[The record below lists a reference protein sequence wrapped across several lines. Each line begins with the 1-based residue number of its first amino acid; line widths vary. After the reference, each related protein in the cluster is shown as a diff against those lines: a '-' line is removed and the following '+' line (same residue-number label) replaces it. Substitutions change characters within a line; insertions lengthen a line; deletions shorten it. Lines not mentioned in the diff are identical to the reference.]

1 MKSLFRI
8 LTLGCLVALGSFAVT
23 GCNSKSAAPDKMS
36 TDKMSDDKMGG
47 DKMGGGKMADDKM
60 DGDKMGEEKMK

>member
-8 LTLGCLVALGSFAVT
+8 ITLGCLVALGSFAVT
-23 GCNSKSAAPDKMS
+23 GCNSKSTAPDKMS

-47 DKMGGGKMADDKM
+47 DKMGGDKM
-60 DGDKMGEEKMK
+60 GGDKMGEEKMK